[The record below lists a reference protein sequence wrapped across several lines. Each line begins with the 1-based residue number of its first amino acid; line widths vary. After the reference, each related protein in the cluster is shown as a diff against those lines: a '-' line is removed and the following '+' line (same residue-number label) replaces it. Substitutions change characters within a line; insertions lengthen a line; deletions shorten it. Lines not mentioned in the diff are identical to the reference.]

1 MKHVS
6 AFIIAYKNLPAVQR
20 KNSIYYQEYRDR
32 RQYS

>member
-6 AFIIAYKNLPAVQR
+6 GFIIAYKNLPAAQR
-20 KNSIYYQEYRDR
+20 KNSIHYHEYRDR

>member
-6 AFIIAYKNLPAVQR
+6 AFIIAYKNPVAGQR
-20 KNSIYYQEYRDR
+20 KNSIYYHEYRDR